1 MNATDAL
8 AILRKLG
15 VPAIDTADAAAA
27 LGLTTAAA
35 SQTLTRLARAGL
47 VRSVRHGTW
56 WLEDALDPLRL
67 PEYLTAPLPAYVSLQ
82 TALHRHGLIE
92 QIPEVVYAV
101 SLAKTQRLMTK
112 AGTFSIH
119 HVAPE
124 VFGGFEETQRGAKVA
139 TAEKALF
146 DFAYL
151 SSGRSRLFTSL
162 PELELPRGFKRK
174 ELSRWLAKIPS
185 ERSRT
190 LTSQKLDELLAKAAA
205 GA

>member
-1 MNATDAL
+1 MNPTDAL
-8 AILRKLG
+8 AILRRLG

-27 LGLTTAAA
+27 LRQTTSAA
-35 SQTLTRLARAGL
+35 SKQLARLARAGL
-47 VRSVRHGTW
+47 LQSVRQGTW

-67 PEYLTAPLPAYVSLQ
+67 PEHLTAPLPAYVSLQ
-82 TALHRHGLIE
+82 TALHRHGMIE
-92 QIPEVVYAV
+92 QIPGVVYAV
-101 SLAKTQRLMTK
+101 SLGKTQRLTTRV
-112 AGTFSIH
+112 GTFSIH

-124 VFGGFEETQRGAKVA
+124 VFGGFEETPRGAKLA
-139 TAEKALF
+139 TPEKALF

-174 ELSRWLAKIPS
+174 ELGRWLAKIPS
-185 ERSRT
+185 RRSRT
-190 LTSQKLDELLAKAAA
+190 LTSNKLDELLAKA